1 MSRSDSIEKLSR
13 MIDSSGL
20 FTQSTESVWVNQ
32 IYCEICLETHDL
44 QRVIVSE
51 ATTHN
56 EQPLTSLVRLSDGI
70 HQVDIT
76 FDPPCIDQP
85 FINASKVLSKALQL
99 PILSEHQIFDSLEH
113 LYESLRFSVGGIFF
127 AWDEPLLEIW
137 EEHEHEMGHLLKV
150 NYRQSRFGQLL
161 DVIFEFEEFKEV
173 RSNYQGTKVKR
184 FGVEITISGGDSD
197 QIVQV
202 ANDFQTVLDDYAQLL
217 APKAS

>member
-1 MSRSDSIEKLSR
+1 MGRSNSIEKLSR
-13 MIDSSGL
+13 VLDSSGL
-20 FTQSTESVWVNQ
+20 FTHSSESVWMNQ
-32 IYCEICLETHDL
+32 IDCEICLETHDL
-44 QRVIVSE
+44 QRAKVSE

-56 EQPLTSLVRLSDGI
+56 EPPLTSLVRLSDGM

-76 FDPPCIDQP
+76 FDPPCLDLP
-85 FINASKVLSKALQL
+85 FKNTAKELSKALKM

-113 LYESLRFSVGGIFF
+113 LYESLRFSVGGFFF

-161 DVIFEFEEFKEV
+161 DVIFEFEEFREV

-184 FGVEITISGGDSD
+184 FGVEITISGGDTD

-202 ANDFQTVLDDYAQLL
+202 ANDFQTALDDYAKLL
-217 APKAS
+217 APKAC